1 MNTLVQDLRYGVR
14 QLKKHPHFALTACLS
29 LAFGIGATVSVFS
42 IIYAVIINPFPYAEA
57 NRICWVAV
65 NSKSEHNGFAL
76 TGEQIVK
83 VEQSPAIQS
92 AMGFNGDDESID
104 DKGVPDNA
112 AALMMTGNG
121 FQLLGV
127 QPLLGRYF
135 FPSDAPF
142 GKTPAPVV
150 VLSHKFWMRHFSGD
164 PSVVGKTMRLNQ
176 KPNQKPYQIIGV
188 MPEHFGWLGVD
199 LYQPASLSNDP
210 KKLYGIVVKL
220 KPGVSS
226 LAGSEAVQPLFQQF
240 AKAFPDN
247 FPKESFKVALS
258 SLLDLANVQI
268 RQTLFLLFGAV
279 FLLLL
284 IGCTNVSILLLA
296 RGTSRQH
303 ELAVRTAVGASASRL
318 LRQLLTESLLL
329 AFAGTLLGVIFAYST
344 VHLVVV
350 RLPRGTFP
358 NEANF
363 HVHLPV
369 LLFSVGV
376 ALLTGVLFGLLPALL
391 LRRPDVSAVMQAS
404 SRRVAGSIFGKL
416 SHQTLIAAQVSLTL
430 LLLTA
435 AGMAIMGFVRTM
447 EIPLGYN
454 PHNTVSV
461 AIPLRANAY
470 ADWALRR
477 QYFEQLRDKISQ
489 LPQVT
494 SAAIGLAATPP
505 ENGFRTSYQL
515 LGGSTGSNQQ
525 IAVEFVDTRY
535 FSTLEIPLLQGRFWT
550 GDELTRGAPL
560 AVVNRAFV
568 KNCFN
573 NGQIIG
579 HSIKVPLPKDHPP
592 ELFTA
597 PGADGWLQIVGVVGN
612 AVNDGLDKPVGPAV
626 YLPYS
631 VLMPDFT
638 QIFVHTDVDAR
649 LLEHTVRAQIAKVDP
664 QQQAL
669 WTDDAL
675 MEEALHNQPLW
686 ARGRLISMLLSIFAG
701 LALTLAAVGVD
712 SVVSYSVV
720 QRTNEFGI
728 RLALGASKGN
738 LVNLVF
744 RSVSISVG
752 AGIALGLA
760 LSIGLGQ
767 WITHW
772 IADAGHHVLLS
783 LAGAAVMIVIAG
795 IACLAPARKASS
807 VDPSAALRVE

>member
-1 MNTLVQDLRYGVR
+1 MNTLVQDLRYGFR
-14 QLKKHPHFALTACLS
+14 QLKKHPHLALTACLS

-42 IIYAVIINPFPYAEA
+42 IIYAVVINPFPYAEP
-57 NRICWVAV
+57 NRICWVFLNA
-65 NSKSEHNGFAL
+65 KSRNAGYGL
-76 TGEQIVK
+76 TGEQILN
-83 VEQSPAIQS
+83 VEQSPAIQH
-92 AMGFNGDDESID
+92 AMGFTMDDESID
-104 DKGVPDNA
+104 ENGVPDNA
-112 AALMMTGNG
+112 EALLMTGNG
-121 FQLLGV
+121 FELLGV

-164 PSVVGKTMRLNQ
+164 PSVVGKTIRF
-176 KPNQKPYQIIGV
+176 NQKPYQVIGV

-210 KKLYGIVVKL
+210 KTQYGIVVKL

-226 LAGSEAVQPLFQQF
+226 VAGSEALQPLFQQF
-240 AKAFPDN
+240 ARAFPDN
-247 FPKESFKVALS
+247 FPKENFKVALN
-258 SLLDLANVQI
+258 SLLSLANVSL
-268 RQTLFLLFGAV
+268 RQTLYLLFGAV

-303 ELAVRTAVGASASRL
+303 ELAVRTAVGASGSRL

-329 AFAGTLLGVIFAYST
+329 AFVGTLLGVIFAYST
-344 VHLVVV
+344 VHFIVV

-369 LLFSVGV
+369 LFFSVGV
-376 ALLTGVLFGLLPALL
+376 ALLTGVVFGLLPALL
-391 LRRPDVSAVMQAS
+391 LRRPDVSAVMQAN

-416 SHQTLIAAQVSLTL
+416 SHQSLIAAQVSLTL

-447 EIPLGYN
+447 SIPLGYN

-461 AIPLRANAY
+461 GIPLRANAY
-470 ADWALRR
+470 SDWATRR
-477 QYFEQLRDKISQ
+477 QYFEQLRDRINQ

-494 SAAIGLAATPP
+494 AAAIGLAAMPP
-505 ENGFRTSYQL
+505 NNGFKESFQL
-515 LGGSTGSNQQ
+515 LGGTTGGNRQ
-525 IAVEFVDTRY
+525 IAVEFVETRY
-535 FSTLEIPLLQGRFWT
+535 FSTLEIPLLQGRLWSN
-550 GDELTRGAPL
+550 DELMRGAPIV
-560 AVVNRAFV
+560 VVNRAFV
-568 KNCFN
+568 KSCFN
-573 NGQIIG
+573 DGQILG
-579 HSIKVPLPKDHPP
+579 HSIKIPLPKNQPP
-592 ELFTA
+592 SLFAA
-597 PGADGWLQIVGVVGN
+597 PGTDGWLRIVGVVGN
-612 AVNDGLDKPVGPAV
+612 ALNDGLDKPVGPAV

-631 VLMPDFT
+631 ALIPDFT
-638 QIFVHTDVDAR
+638 QIFVHTNLDPR
-649 LLEHTVRAQIAKVDP
+649 LLEHAVRAQIAKVDP

-669 WTDDAL
+669 WTDDGL
-675 MEEALHNQPLW
+675 MEQALHDQPLW
-686 ARGRLISMLLSIFAG
+686 ARGRLISMLLSIFAA
-701 LALTLAAVGVD
+701 LALLLAAVGVY
-712 SVVSYSVV
+712 SVVSYSVA

-728 RLALGASKGN
+728 RLALGASKSN
-738 LVNLVF
+738 LAKLVF
-744 RSVSISVG
+744 HSVSISIG

-760 LSIGLGQ
+760 LSIGLGR

-772 IADAGHHVLLS
+772 IADTGHHVLFS
-783 LAGAAVMIVIAG
+783 LVGAAVMIVMAA

-807 VDPSAALRVE
+807 VDPSAALRAE

>member
-1 MNTLVQDLRYGVR
+1 MNTLAQDLRYGIR

-42 IIYAVIINPFPYAEA
+42 IIYAVVINPFPYAEP
-57 NRICWVAV
+57 NRICWVSLAA
-65 NSKSEHNGFAL
+65 KSQNAGL
-76 TGEQIVK
+76 GLSGEQITK
-83 VEQSPAIQS
+83 VEQSPAIES
-92 AMGFNGDDESID
+92 AMGFTGDDESID

-112 AALMMTGNG
+112 EVLLMTGNG

-127 QPLLGRYF
+127 QPRLGRYF

-164 PSVVGKTMRLNQ
+164 PSVVGKTLRLS
-176 KPNQKPYQIIGV
+176 QKPYQIIGV

-199 LYQPASLSNDP
+199 LYQPMSLSNDP
-210 KKLYGIVVKL
+210 KKEYAIVVKL
-220 KPGVSS
+220 KPGVSGA
-226 LAGSEAVQPLFQQF
+226 AGSEALQSLFQQF

-247 FPKESFKVALS
+247 FPKENFKVDLK

-303 ELAVRTAVGASASRL
+303 ELAVRTAVGASASRI
-318 LRQLLTESLLL
+318 LRQLLTESLIL
-329 AFAGTLLGVIFAYST
+329 AFVGTALGVVFAYST
-344 VHLVVV
+344 VHLIVV

-369 LLFSVGV
+369 LYFSVGV
-376 ALLTGVLFGLLPALL
+376 ALLTGILFGLLPAFL

-435 AGMAIMGFVRTM
+435 AGISIMGFVRTAS
-447 EIPLGYN
+447 IPLGYN
-454 PHNTVSV
+454 PHNRVAV

-470 ADWALRR
+470 TDWAVRR

-489 LPQVT
+489 IPQVT

-505 ENGFRTSYQL
+505 NNGFKTSYQL
-515 LGGSTGSNQQ
+515 LGGTTGANQQ
-525 IAVEFVDTRY
+525 IAVEFVETRY
-535 FSTLEIPLLQGRFWT
+535 FSTLEIPLWQGRLWT
-550 GDELTRGAPL
+550 TDELRRGAPL
-560 AVVNRAFV
+560 VVVNRAFV
-568 KNCFN
+568 KSCFN
-573 NGQIIG
+573 DGQIVG
-579 HSIKVPLPKDHPP
+579 HSIKLPLPKDHPP
-592 ELFTA
+592 QLFA
-597 PGADGWLQIVGVVGN
+597 ASGSDGWLQIVGVVGN
-612 AVNDGLDKPVGPAV
+612 VLNDGLDKPAGPAV

-631 VLMPDFT
+631 AILPDYT
-638 QIFVHTDVDAR
+638 QIFVQTKLDPR
-649 LLEHTVRAQIAKVDP
+649 KLEHTVRAEIAKVDP
-664 QQQAL
+664 QQQAS

-675 MEEALHNQPLW
+675 MEESLHDQPLW
-686 ARGRLISMLLSIFAG
+686 ARGRLISMLLSIFAA
-701 LALTLAAVGVD
+701 LALVLAAVGVY
-712 SVVSYSVV
+712 SVVSYSVA

-728 RLALGASKGN
+728 RLALGASKSN
-738 LVNLVF
+738 LVKLVL
-744 RSVSISVG
+744 RSVSVSIGS
-752 AGIALGLA
+752 GILLGLGF
-760 LSIGLGQ
+760 SIGLGQ

-772 IADAGHHVLLS
+772 IGETGHHVMLS
-783 LAGAAVMIVIAG
+783 VIGCAVMIVMAA
-795 IACLAPARKASS
+795 IACLAPARKAAS
-807 VDPSAALRVE
+807 VDPSAALRAE

>member
-1 MNTLVQDLRYGVR
+1 MNALVQDLHYGVR
-14 QLKKHPHFALTACLS
+14 QLRKHPHFALTACLS

-42 IIYAVIINPFPYAEA
+42 IIYAVIINPFPYAEP

-83 VEQSPAIQS
+83 VEQSPANQT
-92 AMGFNGDDESID
+92 AMGFNMEEESID
-104 DKGVPDNA
+104 ENGVPDNA
-112 AALMMTGNG
+112 EALLMTGNG

-127 QPLLGRYF
+127 QPLIGRYF

-150 VLSHKFWMRHFSGD
+150 VLSHKFWTRHFSGD
-164 PSVVGKTMRLNQ
+164 RSVVGKTMRLS
-176 KPNQKPYQIIGV
+176 QKPYQVIGV

-199 LYQPASLSNDP
+199 LYQPVSLSNDP

-240 AKAFPDN
+240 AKDSPDN

-329 AFAGTLLGVIFAYST
+329 AFAGTLLGVVFAYST
-344 VHLVVV
+344 VHLIVV

-376 ALLTGVLFGLLPALL
+376 AILTGVLFGLLPALL

-435 AGMAIMGFVRTM
+435 AGMAIMGFVRT
-447 EIPLGYN
+447 ESIPLGYN
-454 PHNTVSV
+454 PHNTVSL
-461 AIPLRANAY
+461 AIPLRPNSY
-470 ADWALRR
+470 AGLTVRR

-505 ENGFRTSYQL
+505 NNGFRTPYQL
-515 LGGSTGSNQQ
+515 LGGSTGNNQQ
-525 IAVEFVDTRY
+525 VAVELVDARY
-535 FSTLEIPLLQGRFWT
+535 FSTLQIPLLQGRVWT
-550 GDELTRGAPL
+550 ADELMRGAPL
-560 AVVNRAFV
+560 AIVNEAFV

-573 NGQIIG
+573 NGQILG
-579 HSIKVPLPKDHPP
+579 QSIKMPLPKDHPP
-592 ELFTA
+592 ELFTT
-597 PGADGWLQIVGVVGN
+597 PGADGWRQIVGVVGN
-612 AVNDGLDKPVGPAV
+612 ALNDGLEKPVGPAV
-626 YLPYS
+626 YLPYP
-631 VLMPDFT
+631 VLLPEFT
-638 QIFVHTDVDAR
+638 QIFVRTNVDPQ

-669 WTDDAL
+669 WTEDEM
-675 MEEALHNQPLW
+675 MEDALHNEPLW
-686 ARGRLISMLLSIFAG
+686 ARGRLISMLLSIFAA
-701 LALTLAAVGVD
+701 LALTLAAVGVY
-712 SVVSYSVV
+712 SVVSYSVA

-744 RSVSISVG
+744 RSVSISIG
-752 AGIALGLA
+752 GGIALGLG

-783 LAGAAVMIVIAG
+783 LAGSAVMIVIAA

-807 VDPSAALRVE
+807 VDPSAALRAE